1 MLLRMQFSLFFFQ
14 SLLAVFRLT
23 MSKKTPRNVIEKC
36 SVVLYLEEKKKGK
49 QRQRGK
55 RKLLLTC
62 PWTSQRMQYEL
73 CIL

>member
-23 MSKKTPRNVIEKC
+23 MSKKPPRNVIEKRT
-36 SVVLYLEEKKKGK
+36 VILYLEEKKKGK
-49 QRQRGK
+49 QRGK

-73 CIL
+73 RIL